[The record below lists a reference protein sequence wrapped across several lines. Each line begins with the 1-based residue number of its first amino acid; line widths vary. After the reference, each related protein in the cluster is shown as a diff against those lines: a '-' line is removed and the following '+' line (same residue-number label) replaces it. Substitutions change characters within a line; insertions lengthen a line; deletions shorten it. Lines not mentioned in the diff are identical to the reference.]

1 MEIVMKLFITPA
13 TPDLEEGLTLLQVC
27 GVEVAAQADDA
38 DVVVTAATGDEGL
51 TVAYDGA
58 KTAAITYSRRVEFF
72 RGVSYIL
79 GGKAVQVSEK
89 AHFDSNGFMLDCSRN
104 AAPTLDTIK
113 ATLAR
118 MALMGLNTMQ
128 LYTEDMYVLEERPY
142 FGYMRGRYTDEE
154 LKAVDDAAW
163 ALGIE
168 VVPCIQTLAHLATVL
183 RWSAFSD
190 LIDCNDIMMAGE
202 DSTYAF
208 VTEMIVKMRKSFRSR
223 RINIGMDEAHMIGLG
238 NYMKK
243 HGVRPRVDIMCEHIA
258 RVLEICKEYDFAPMM
273 WSDMFFHLAGGSYN
287 DASTQIDK
295 AIIDKVPTGVS
306 LVYWE
311 YYCDDKER
319 YDTVLKQHKQFRNEI
334 VFAGCAWKWNGLL
347 PELKFSLKA
356 SRAALTQCLGNEIGN
371 VFATAWGDDGAE
383 CPLNVVLPVLQ
394 LYAEIDYHGGDISD
408 EVLASRFADCTGA
421 SLEDF
426 LLLDKPN
433 RTTENQPAIGLN
445 PSKYLLYQDVMQGL
459 FDAHVDPATFPAF
472 FAAVRDELREAGAR
486 NPEYQY
492 LFEYEAALC
501 DLLSVKSVIGI
512 DLRKA
517 YLDGNREELA
527 RLVSEAL
534 PEVSARLQAFTD
546 LFYDGW
552 MRENKAF
559 GFDTIDLRLG
569 GLQNRIRTAEK
580 RVQAYLDGKID
591 KLEEF
596 DEPRLSFD
604 NRADANADVNTFC
617 NTWTRI
623 ATASVF

>member
-1 MEIVMKLFITPA
+1 MKLYINPMLD
-13 TPDLEEGLTLLQVC
+13 DLKEGLSLLSLC
-27 GVEVAAQADDA
+27 GIELVSEADA
-38 DVVVTAATGDEGL
+38 DVSVAVATCEKGL
-51 TVAYDGA
+51 TVSYDGA
-58 KTAAITYSRRVEFF
+58 KSAAITYSRRVEFF
-72 RGVSYIL
+72 RGVSYLL
-79 GGKAVQVSEK
+79 GGKAVEVSETAK
-89 AHFDSNGFMLDCSRN
+89 FDSNGFMLDCSRN

-113 ATLAR
+113 STLVR

-128 LYTEDMYVLEERPY
+128 LYTEDMYTLEARPY

-154 LKAVDDAAW
+154 LKAVDDTAY

-208 VTEMIVKMRKSFRSR
+208 VTEMIAKMRSLFRSK

-258 RVLEICKEYDFAPMM
+258 RVLDICKAYDFTPMM
-273 WSDMFFHLAGGSYN
+273 WSDMFFHLANGSYDN
-287 DASTQIDK
+287 ADQAIDK
-295 AIIDKVPTGVS
+295 TIIDKVPEGVS

-311 YYCDDKER
+311 YYSDDSNR
-319 YDTVLKQHKQFRNEI
+319 YDTVLKQHKQFNNPI

-347 PELKFSLKA
+347 PEIKFSFKA
-356 SRAALTQCLGNEIGN
+356 TRAALTQCIGNEIAH

-394 LYAEIDYHGGDISD
+394 LYAEIDYKGGNVSD
-408 EVLASRFADCTGA
+408 EWLAERFEMCTEGKFD
-421 SLEDF
+421 DF

-459 FDAHVDPATFPAF
+459 FDRHVDKATFPAF
-472 FAAVRDELREAGAR
+472 FADTAKELRAAGKR
-486 NPEYQY
+486 NPLYQY

-501 DLLSVKSVIGI
+501 ELLSVKCVAGI
-512 DLRKA
+512 DLREA
-517 YLDGNREELA
+517 YLANDRETLA
-527 RLVSEAL
+527 RYADTELDAL
-534 PEVSARLQAFTD
+534 ADKLQSFID

-552 MRENKAF
+552 VSENKVF

-569 GLQNRIRTAEK
+569 GLMGRIRTAKK
-580 RVQAYLDGKID
+580 RVKAYLDGKLD
-591 KLEEF
+591 KLEEL
-596 DEPRLSFD
+596 DEPRLYFD
-604 NRADANADVNTFC
+604 NRADDNADPNTFC

-623 ATASVF
+623 ATASLI

>member
-1 MEIVMKLFITPA
+1 MKLFITPA
-13 TPDLEEGLTLLQVC
+13 KDELLQGLALLSAV
-27 GVEVAAQADDA
+27 GVEVAQTAEDA
-38 DVVVTAATGDEGL
+38 DVVVTATEQASGL
-51 TVAYDGA
+51 TVSYDGA
-58 KTAAITYSRRVEFF
+58 KTASIAYSARVEFF
-72 RGVSYIL
+72 RGVSYLL
-79 GGKAVQVSEK
+79 GGKAVEVSETAK
-89 AHFDSNGFMLDCSRN
+89 FDSNGFMLDCSRN

-128 LYTEDMYVLEERPY
+128 LYTEDMYELESRPY

-154 LKAVDDAAW
+154 LKAVDDTAY

-208 VTEMIVKMRKSFRSR
+208 VTEMIAKMRKCFRSK

-258 RVLEICKEYDFAPMM
+258 RVLDICGEYDFKPMM

-295 AIIDKVPTGVS
+295 TIIEKVPAGVS

-311 YYCDDKER
+311 YYCADAGK
-319 YDTVLKQHKQFRNEI
+319 YDTVLKQHKQFNNEI

-347 PELKFSLKA
+347 PELKFSCA
-356 SRAALTQCLGNEIGN
+356 ATRAALSQCMNNDIKH

-394 LYAEIDYHGGDISD
+394 LYAEMGYCGADVTD
-408 EVLASRFADCTGA
+408 EWLAERFAACANADL
-421 SLEDF
+421 SDF
-426 LLLDKPN
+426 MLLDKPN

-459 FDAHVDPATFPAF
+459 FDRHVDAETFPAF
-472 FAAVRDELREAGAR
+472 FEATGKELREAGER
-486 NPEYQY
+486 NKTYQY
-492 LFEYEAALC
+492 LFEYEASLC
-501 DLLSVKSVIGI
+501 DLLAVKSVIGI
-512 DLRKA
+512 NLRNA
-517 YLDGNREELA
+517 YLAGDKAELT
-527 RLVSEAL
+527 RLVKEAL
-534 PEVSARLQAFTD
+534 PEVAAKLAAFTD

-552 MRENKAF
+552 MQENKAF

-569 GLQNRIRTAEK
+569 GLKNRIRTAEK
-580 RVQAYLDGKID
+580 RITAYLDGKID

-596 DEPRLSFD
+596 DEPRLFFD
-604 NRADANADVNTFC
+604 ARADENGDVNTFC

>member
-1 MEIVMKLFITPA
+1 MKLFITPA
-13 TPDLEEGLTLLQVC
+13 TAALDEGLSLLSFR
-27 GVEVAAQADDA
+27 GIERAASADEA
-38 DVVVTAATGDEGL
+38 DVVVTVATQEAGL
-51 TVAYDGA
+51 TVSYDGA
-58 KTAAITYSRRVEFF
+58 KTASITYSRRVEFF
-72 RGVSYIL
+72 RGLSYL
-79 GGKAVQVSEK
+79 HAGKAVEISEK
-89 AHFDSNGFMLDCSRN
+89 AHFASNGFMLDCSRN
-104 AAPTLDTIK
+104 AAPTPETIK
-113 ATLAR
+113 ETLAR

-128 LYTEDMYVLEERPY
+128 LYTEDMYTLEDRPF

-154 LKAVDDAAW
+154 LIAVDDAAY

-168 VVPCIQTLAHLATVL
+168 VVPCIQTLAHLPTVL
-183 RWSAFSD
+183 RWGAFSH

-202 DSTYAF
+202 DATYEF
-208 VTEMIVKMRKSFRSR
+208 VTEMVKKMRKCFRSK

-243 HGVRPRVDIMCEHIA
+243 HGVRSRVDIMCEHIA
-258 RVLEICKEYDFAPMM
+258 RVLGICNEYDFTPMM

-287 DASTQIDK
+287 DAENGIDK
-295 AIIDKVPTGVS
+295 AIIEKVPQGVS

-311 YYCDDKER
+311 YYCADNGR
-319 YDTVLKQHKQFRNEI
+319 YDTVLKQHKQFNNPI

-356 SRAALTQCLGNEIGN
+356 SRAALTQCIGNEIAD

-394 LYAEIDYHGGDISD
+394 LYAEIDYHGGDVSD
-408 EVLASRFADCTGA
+408 EVLAERFEAYMGA
-421 SLEDF
+421 SLADF

-445 PSKYLLYQDVMQGL
+445 PTKYLLYQDVMQGL
-459 FDAHVDPATFPAF
+459 FDRHVDPATFPTF
-472 FAAVRDELREAGAR
+472 FSDTAKELRAAGER
-486 NPEYQY
+486 NKEYQY

-501 DLLSVKSVIGI
+501 DLLAVKSVIGI
-512 DLRKA
+512 DLRAA
-517 YLDGNREELA
+517 YLAGDRDKLAEL
-527 RLVSEAL
+527 VDTAL
-534 PEVSARLQAFTD
+534 PEVAARLTTFTD

-580 RVQAYLDGKID
+580 RIKAYLAGKID

-596 DEPRLSFD
+596 DEPRLFFD
-604 NRADANADVNTFC
+604 AREDENADVNTFC
-617 NTWTRI
+617 NTWSRI
-623 ATASVF
+623 ATASVVS

>member
-1 MEIVMKLFITPA
+1 MKLLITPA
-13 TPDLEEGLTLLQVC
+13 IDELKEGLALLAQV
-27 GVEVAAQADDA
+27 GVETAATAQEA
-38 DVVVTAATGDEGL
+38 DVVVTVQVGENGL
-51 TVAYDGA
+51 AISYDGE
-58 KTAAITYSRRVEFF
+58 KTATITYSRRVEFF
-72 RGVSYIL
+72 RGVSYLL
-79 GGKAVQVSEK
+79 GGKAVDVKEK
-89 AHFDSNGFMLDCSRN
+89 ASFESNGFMLDCSRN
-104 AAPTLDTIK
+104 AAPKLDTIK
-113 ATLAR
+113 ATLCR

-128 LYTEDMYVLEERPY
+128 LYTEDMYILEDRPY

-154 LKAVDDAAW
+154 LKAVDDTAY

-208 VTEMIVKMRKSFRSR
+208 VTEMIAKMRSCFRSK

-258 RVLEICKEYDFAPMM
+258 RVLEICKEYDFTPMM
-273 WSDMFFHLAGGSYN
+273 WSDMFFHLAGGDYN
-287 DASTQIDK
+287 NAENGIDQ
-295 AIIDKVPTGVS
+295 AIIDKVPEGVS

-311 YYCDDKER
+311 YYVDDKNR
-319 YDTVLKQHKQFRNEI
+319 YDTVLKQHKQFNNPI
-334 VFAGCAWKWNGLL
+334 VFAGCAWKWNGVL
-347 PELKFSLKA
+347 PEIKFSLKA
-356 SRAALTQCLGNEIGN
+356 TRAALTQCIGNEIAH

-394 LYAEIDYHGGDISD
+394 LYAELDYHGGDVSD
-408 EVLASRFADCTGA
+408 ELLAERFAACADGDFN
-421 SLEDF
+421 DF

-459 FDAHVDPATFPAF
+459 FDRHVDRERFPAF
-472 FAAVRDELREAGAR
+472 FTETAAELRAAGAR
-486 NPEYQY
+486 NPLYQY

-501 DLLSVKSVIGI
+501 DLLAVKCVAGI
-512 DLRKA
+512 ELREA
-517 YLDGNREELA
+517 YLSGDRDTLQNY
-527 RLVSEAL
+527 VDTKL
-534 PEVSARLQAFTD
+534 PELSDRLQAFID

-552 MRENKAF
+552 VSENKVF

-569 GLQNRIRTAEK
+569 GLMGRIRTARK
-580 RVQAYLDGKID
+580 RVQDYLDGKLTVLED
-591 KLEEF
+591 LEEV
-596 DEPRLSFD
+596 RLTFD
-604 NRADANADVNTFC
+604 NRADDSADPNTFC

-623 ATASVF
+623 ATASLI

>member
-1 MEIVMKLFITPA
+1 MKLFLTP
-13 TPDLEEGLTLLQVC
+13 PCSDLDEGMKLLSVFDIEAVDC
-27 GVEVAAQADDA
+27 AEDA
-38 DVVVTAATGDEGL
+38 DIAVTVSVREKGL
-51 TVAYDGA
+51 TVSYDGD
-58 KTAAITYSRRVEFF
+58 KTAAIGYSRRVEFF
-72 RGVSYIL
+72 RGVSYL
-79 GGKAVQVSEK
+79 SRGEAVEVSEE

-104 AAPTLDTIK
+104 AAPTLATIK
-113 ATLAR
+113 ETLAH

-128 LYTEDMYVLEERPY
+128 LYTEDMYELEGRPY

-183 RWSAFSD
+183 RWAAFSH
-190 LIDCNDIMMAGE
+190 LTDCNDIMMAGE

-208 VTEMIVKMRKSFRSR
+208 VTEMIAKMRKCFRSN

-243 HGVRPRVDIMCEHIA
+243 NGIVPRVDIMCAHIA
-258 RVLEICKEYDFAPMM
+258 RVLEICKEYDFTPMM
-273 WSDMFFHLAGGSYN
+273 WSDMFFHLAGGSYSDPN
-287 DASTQIDK
+287 TVIDQ
-295 AIIDKVPTGVS
+295 AIIDKVPEGVA

-311 YYCDDKER
+311 YYCDDKAR
-319 YDTVLKQHKQFRNEI
+319 YDTVLKQHLQFKNPV

-347 PELKFSLKA
+347 PELKFSCA
-356 SRAALTQCLGNEIGN
+356 ATRAALTQCLKNGVGD

-394 LYAEIDYHGGDISD
+394 LYAEIDYHGDD
-408 EVLASRFADCTGA
+408 VDDAVLARRFADCTGA

-426 LLLDKPN
+426 FLLDKPN

-459 FDAHVDPATFPAF
+459 FDAHVDKATFPTF
-472 FAAVRDELREAGAR
+472 FAATRDELRAAGER
-486 NPEYQY
+486 NPAYQY

-501 DLLSVKSVIGI
+501 DLLSVKCTVGI
-512 DLRKA
+512 DLRTA
-517 YLDGNREELA
+517 YLSGDRDAMRVIADEVLPDVAA
-527 RLVSEAL
+527 RLRS
-534 PEVSARLQAFTD
+534 FTD

-552 MRENKAF
+552 VRENKAF

-569 GLQNRIRTAEK
+569 GLQNRIITAIK
-580 RVQAYLDGKID
+580 RINAYLDGTVTA
-591 KLEEF
+591 LEEL
-596 DEPRLSFD
+596 DEPRLFFD
-604 NRADANADVNTFC
+604 NREDASADVNTFC

-623 ATASVF
+623 ATASLI

>member
-1 MEIVMKLFITPA
+1 MKLFLTPSM
-13 TPDLEEGLTLLQVC
+13 TELDEGLRLL
-27 GVEVAAQADDA
+27 AAFDIETVDTADAA
-38 DVVVTAATGDEGL
+38 DVVVTVAQAENGL
-51 TVAYDGA
+51 TVVYDGA
-58 KTAAITYSRRVEFF
+58 KAASITFSRRVEFF
-72 RGVSYIL
+72 RGVSYL
-79 GGKAVQVSEK
+79 KGGKAVNVSEK

-104 AAPTLDTIK
+104 AAPTLATIK
-113 ATLAR
+113 ETLAH

-128 LYTEDMYVLEERPY
+128 LYTEDMYVLEDRPY

-154 LKAVDDAAW
+154 LKAVDDAAY

-183 RWSAFSD
+183 RWSAFAG
-190 LIDCNDIMMAGE
+190 LVDCNDIMMAGE

-208 VTEMIVKMRKSFRSR
+208 VTEMIVKMRKCFRSK

-243 HGVRPRVDIMCEHIA
+243 NGIVPRVDIMCAHIA
-258 RVLEICKEYDFAPMM
+258 RVLEICKEYDFTPMM

-287 DASTQIDK
+287 DPDTTIDK
-295 AIIDKVPTGVS
+295 AIIDKVPEGVA

-311 YYCDDKER
+311 YYCDDKTK
-319 YDTVLKQHKQFRNEI
+319 YDTVLKQHLQFQNPI

-347 PELKFSLKA
+347 PELKFSLA
-356 SRAALTQCLGNEIGN
+356 ATRAALTQCLKNGVGD

-394 LYAEIDYHGGDISD
+394 LYAEIDYHGGDVSD
-408 EVLASRFADCTGA
+408 AVLADRFADCTGA
-421 SLEDF
+421 SLDDF

-459 FDAHVDPATFPAF
+459 FDAHVDPATVPAF
-472 FAAVRDELREAGAR
+472 FAATRDELRAAGER
-486 NPEYQY
+486 NKKYQY

-501 DLLSVKSVIGI
+501 DLLSVKCTVGI
-512 DLRKA
+512 DLRAA
-517 YLDGNREELA
+517 YLKGDRDELR
-527 RLVSEAL
+527 RLATEVL
-534 PEVSARLQAFTD
+534 DDVSARLRSFTD
-546 LFYDGW
+546 LFFEGW

-569 GLQNRIRTAEK
+569 GLQNRILTAKK
-580 RVQAYLDGKID
+580 RVAAYLDGTVD
-591 KLEEF
+591 ALEEF
-596 DEPRLSFD
+596 DEPRLFFD
-604 NRADANADVNTFC
+604 DRADANADVNTFC

-623 ATASVF
+623 ATASLI

>member
-1 MEIVMKLFITPA
+1 MKLYISPMLDDLKDGLSLLSLCGIEIVCEA
-13 TPDLEEGLTLLQVC
+13 
-27 GVEVAAQADDA
+27 DA
-38 DVVVTAATGDEGL
+38 DVVVAVATADSGL
-51 TVAYDGA
+51 TVSYDGA
-58 KTAAITYSRRVEFF
+58 KAASITYSRRVEFF
-72 RGVSYIL
+72 RGVSYLL
-79 GGKAVQVSEK
+79 GGKAVEVKETAK
-89 AHFDSNGFMLDCSRN
+89 FDSNGFMLDCSRN

-113 ATLAR
+113 MTLVR

-128 LYTEDMYVLEERPY
+128 LYTEDMYTLEDRPY

-154 LKAVDDAAW
+154 LKAVDDTAY

-208 VTEMIVKMRKSFRSR
+208 VTEMIKKMRSLFRSK

-258 RVLEICKEYDFAPMM
+258 RVLGICKEYDFTPMM
-273 WSDMFFHLAGGSYN
+273 WSDMFFHLANGSYDN
-287 DASTQIDK
+287 ADQAIDK
-295 AIIDKVPTGVS
+295 TIIDKVPEGVS

-311 YYCDDKER
+311 YYSDDKNR
-319 YDTVLKQHKQFRNEI
+319 YDTVLKQHKQFNNPI

-347 PELKFSLKA
+347 PEIKFSFKA
-356 SRAALTQCLGNEIGN
+356 TRAALTQCIGN
-371 VFATAWGDDGAE
+371 GIGDVFATAWGDDGAE

-394 LYAEIDYHGGDISD
+394 LYAEIDYHGGDVSD
-408 EVLASRFADCTGA
+408 ELLAERFEMCTEGKFD
-421 SLEDF
+421 DF

-459 FDAHVDPATFPAF
+459 FDRHVDKETFPAF
-472 FAAVRDELREAGAR
+472 FAATAKELREAGER
-486 NPEYQY
+486 NPLYQY

-501 DLLSVKSVIGI
+501 ELLSVKCVAGI
-512 DLRKA
+512 DLREA
-517 YLDGNREELA
+517 YLKGDRDTLKRYADKELD
-527 RLVSEAL
+527 AL
-534 PEVSARLQAFTD
+534 ADKLQSFID

-552 MRENKAF
+552 VSENKVF
-559 GFDTIDLRLG
+559 GFDALDLRLG
-569 GLQNRIRTAEK
+569 GLMGRIRTAKK
-580 RVQAYLDGKID
+580 RVQAYLDGKLD

-596 DEPRLSFD
+596 DETRLYFD
-604 NRADANADVNTFC
+604 NRADDNADPNTFC

-623 ATASVF
+623 ATASLI

>member
-1 MEIVMKLFITPA
+1 MKLYISPMLDDLKDGLSLLSLCGIEIVCEA
-13 TPDLEEGLTLLQVC
+13 
-27 GVEVAAQADDA
+27 DA
-38 DVVVTAATGDEGL
+38 DVVVAVATADSGL
-51 TVAYDGA
+51 TVSYDGA
-58 KTAAITYSRRVEFF
+58 KTASITYSRRVEFF
-72 RGVSYIL
+72 RGVSYLL
-79 GGKAVQVSEK
+79 GGKAVDVKETAK
-89 AHFDSNGFMLDCSRN
+89 FDSNGFMLDCSRN

-113 ATLAR
+113 MTLVR

-128 LYTEDMYVLEERPY
+128 LYTEDMYTLEDRPY

-154 LKAVDDAAW
+154 LKAVDDTAY

-208 VTEMIVKMRKSFRSR
+208 VTEMIKKMRSLFRSK

-258 RVLEICKEYDFAPMM
+258 RVLGICKEYDFTPMM
-273 WSDMFFHLAGGSYN
+273 WSDMFFHLANGSYDN
-287 DASTQIDK
+287 ADQAIDK
-295 AIIDKVPTGVS
+295 TIIDKVPEGVS

-311 YYCDDKER
+311 YYSDDKNR
-319 YDTVLKQHKQFRNEI
+319 YDTVLKQHKQFNNPI

-347 PELKFSLKA
+347 PEIKFSFKA
-356 SRAALTQCLGNEIGN
+356 TRAALTQCIGN
-371 VFATAWGDDGAE
+371 GIGDVFATAWGDDGAE

-394 LYAEIDYHGGDISD
+394 LYAEIDYNGGDVSD
-408 EVLASRFADCTGA
+408 ELLAERFEMCTEGKFD
-421 SLEDF
+421 DF

-459 FDAHVDPATFPAF
+459 FDRHVDKETFPAF
-472 FAAVRDELREAGAR
+472 FAATAKELREAGER
-486 NPEYQY
+486 NPLYQY

-501 DLLSVKSVIGI
+501 ELLSVKCVAGI
-512 DLRKA
+512 DLREA
-517 YLDGNREELA
+517 YLKGDRDTLKRYADKELD
-527 RLVSEAL
+527 AL
-534 PEVSARLQAFTD
+534 ADKLQSFID

-552 MRENKAF
+552 VSENKVF
-559 GFDTIDLRLG
+559 GFDALDLRLG
-569 GLQNRIRTAEK
+569 GLMGRIRTAKK
-580 RVQAYLDGKID
+580 RVQAYLDGKLD

-596 DEPRLSFD
+596 DETRLYFD
-604 NRADANADVNTFC
+604 NRADDNADPNTFC

-623 ATASVF
+623 ATASLI